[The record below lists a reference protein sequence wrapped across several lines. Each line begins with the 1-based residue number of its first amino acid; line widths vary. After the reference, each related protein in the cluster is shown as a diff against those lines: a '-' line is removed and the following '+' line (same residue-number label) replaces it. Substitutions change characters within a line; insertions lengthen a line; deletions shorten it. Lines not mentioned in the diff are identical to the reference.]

1 MEPIDLTGVDPERRA
16 ETLRRVELVKR
27 YIGLDRPS
35 KQDAEEMAA
44 QIGIGRNQFL
54 LLVRAWREHGR
65 ASALP
70 ATKRRF
76 QQPATQRYKLTP
88 EIEQV
93 ITTAIKD
100 VGVDGTKSA
109 IKRAVDDRCRAAGV
123 TPPSANAVVSRLR
136 AAQKQAWA
144 GSPRAGAIL
153 IGRCATDLPVVDAQG
168 HLAPAVLAL
177 AVAGDDGRILAF
189 DAGVAGRPGSIAKVI
204 DILARAS
211 ATGPQVQELLITLP
225 QGPERRRFESAF
237 QVAGLTGHVR
247 WVGAYVEPAA
257 TVQGALAGRLGPLA
271 LTLVRN
277 KETWKFPLQLRAQAA
292 APIVRS
298 ALPGQIQD
306 LVDAHNAYP
315 ARASNA
321 DGIRSL
327 GDAVTVEILRR
338 AIANLIA

>member
-1 MEPIDLTGVDPERRA
+1 MEQIDLTGVDPERRA

-93 ITTAIKD
+93 IAEAIED
-100 VGVDGTKSA
+100 VGVDGTKSS
-109 IKRAVDDRCRAAGV
+109 IKRAVDDRCRAVGL
-123 TPPSANAVVSRLR
+123 TPPSANAVASRLR
-136 AAQKQAWA
+136 AAQKRAWA

-153 IGRCATDLPVVDAQG
+153 IGRCATDVPVLDPSGQ
-168 HLAPAVLAL
+168 LAPAVLAL
-177 AVAGDDGRILAF
+177 AVSGGDGRILAF
-189 DAGVAGRPGSIAKVI
+189 DAGVAGSPGSIAKVI
-204 DILARAS
+204 DILAQAPSRE
-211 ATGPQVQELLITLP
+211 PQVQELLITLP
-225 QGPERRRFESAF
+225 QGPERRRFEGAF
-237 QVAGLTGHVR
+237 KVAGLMGHVR

-277 KETWKFPLQLRAQAA
+277 KENWKFPLQLRAQAA
-292 APIVRS
+292 APIARS
-298 ALPGQIQD
+298 SLPRQIQD
-306 LVDAHNAYP
+306 LVDAHNADP

-321 DGIRSL
+321 DRPHSL
-327 GDAVTVEILRR
+327 GDAFTVEILRR
-338 AIANLIA
+338 AIANLRA